1 MNKINNKETN
11 KALFKNTGI
20 IAIGQISTKV
30 VNFFLLPLYTALLT
44 TDEYGLVDLLSTY
57 ASFIVVIVGMQMSQ
71 AVFRFLVTCRDDK
84 DRTKKITSTVMFTTI
99 LVCIFYT
106 GIFILIQPFIILK
119 CKWYLLFNVI
129 ATIFLQTTSGIA
141 RGYGKNFDYSVA
153 NFLSA
158 SVTIVLN
165 VVFLVVFHLTVSA
178 MLLAYIIGPA
188 LAGVYLMIKSKI
200 YQYISIEKYSRE
212 ELKVILKYS
221 LPLVPNELSWS
232 VIHASDRMI
241 VSAFL
246 SVAMNGL
253 IAVASKF
260 SVIYTT
266 AFSIFNTSWTE
277 QVVLHYKDIG
287 GAEYINNMFDKM
299 VAFFATIA
307 IGIIAVMPFAFNL
320 LVSKSFSEAYSLIPL
335 YMIAVFFNAVIGL
348 ISSIYLIENETRQVA
363 FSTIISAIINVVVD
377 IVLIKQIGVYAAP
390 VSSICGY
397 AFVSIWRLI
406 DVNKRHCKI
415 RMPLMRVV
423 QLSIMLLISLVLF
436 FAKAIYIKCILF
448 VLIIIM
454 SVYVNYSFICEI
466 GVLFLKNKSK

>member
-1 MNKINNKETN
+1 MLK
-11 KALFKNTGI
+11 
-20 IAIGQISTKV
+20 
-30 VNFFLLPLYTALLT
+30 
-44 TDEYGLVDLLSTY
+44 D
-57 ASFIVVIVGMQMSQ
+57 
-71 AVFRFLVTCRDDK
+71 TC
-84 DRTKKITSTVMFTTI
+84 
-99 LVCIFYT
+99 
-106 GIFILIQPFIILK
+106 
-119 CKWYLLFNVI
+119 
-129 ATIFLQTTSGIA
+129 
-141 RGYGKNFDYSVA
+141 
-153 NFLSA
+153 
-158 SVTIVLN
+158 
-165 VVFLVVFHLTVSA
+165 
-178 MLLAYIIGPA
+178 
-188 LAGVYLMIKSKI
+188 
-200 YQYISIEKYSRE
+200 IE
-212 ELKVILKYS
+212 
-221 LPLVPNELSWS
+221 
-232 VIHASDRMI
+232 
-241 VSAFL
+241 
-246 SVAMNGL
+246 
-253 IAVASKF
+253 
-260 SVIYTT
+260 